1 VCKQWAADTV
11 SVVAML
17 RSRID
22 ISQGV
27 DGEPVVLA
35 CFDLGEEE
43 IAACAY
49 AIAATAAERFRTA
62 SMSAD
67 DALELRELTALADEL
82 ADLARAPGMRTV
94 VLRPARLSTCR
105 DAVAR
110 FVETRDDA
118 EWIREEDREPLA
130 RLRGLLF
137 SLEELCAEALRAA
150 LSPRTATRP
159 R

>member
-1 VCKQWAADTV
+1 
-11 SVVAML
+11 ML

-22 ISQGV
+22 ISQDV

-43 IAACAY
+43 LAACAH
-49 AIAATAAERFRTA
+49 AVVATAAERFRTA

-67 DALELRELTALADEL
+67 DVLELRELTLLADEL
-82 ADLARAPGMRTV
+82 AALAHPPGMRTV
-94 VLRPARLSTCR
+94 VLRPARLSPCR

-118 EWIREEDREPLA
+118 EWIREQDREPLA
-130 RLRGLLF
+130 RLRGLLV

-150 LSPRTATRP
+150 LSPRTTP
-159 R
+159 RSC